1 MQMRVLNLFIVMLL
15 GAIMIGCEKKEPL
28 IQDYLNVNELKTR
41 LGKFIPV
48 EIGYDESS
56 LGAGDRQALL
66 KMVQAAKLMDE
77 IFLRQVYDQNPAI
90 REELKT
96 GANADYALLND
107 YFTINFGPFD
117 RLEGDQPFINLNQPK
132 PAGANFYPPDL
143 TKEAFEQWLAGHP
156 EDREAFTGY
165 FTVIRRQGDELAAIP
180 YSEAYKAFLEPA
192 AGLLKEAAA
201 LTENSSLKT
210 YLNSRADAFL
220 SNDYFQSDMDWM
232 DLQDHNI
239 EIVIGP
245 YEVYEDKLF
254 GYKAAFEAFI
264 TLVNH
269 EDGQKLRK
277 VSEYLDDLE
286 RRLPIPDEHKNFER
300 GKASPIVVADEVFTA
315 GDTKAGVQTI
325 AFNLPND
332 ERVREAKGSKKV
344 MLKNV
349 SRAKYDNIS
358 TPIMQRVLAE
368 EDLARVSFEA
378 FFYHVLLHEMCHG
391 IGPGKITK
399 NGQET
404 TVNKEL
410 QETYPTLEEAKA
422 DIVGLYQFP
431 YLVEKGVFAPELAGQ
446 VYASFVGGIFRSVRF
461 GVEAAHGGGNAI
473 ILNYLMEKSAVE
485 FDPASARFRVN
496 YQQIGDAVRDLSR
509 EILMIQALGDY
520 QAAKALIEKYRII
533 APELQIALN
542 KLNDI
547 PVDIRPQ
554 FAVEK
559 KL

>member
-28 IQDYLNVNELKTR
+28 IQDYLDVNELKTR

-473 ILNYLMEKSAVE
+473 ILNYLMEKGAVE